1 MRSLLTFMLAAAM
14 LPSLSQAHV
23 NICGRVPQ
31 VRDAI
36 MRQLWTE
43 DDCAA
48 VDSAALALV
57 IELRFGNLDQITT
70 LRAGD
75 FDDLTNLESLSL
87 YDNQLTALPD
97 GVFDGLTSLQW
108 PGLEN
113 NYLVGLTR
121 NDPLFAGLPNEVE
134 LRLDGQTAAPG
145 PPTQPEPPTTP
156 EQSEEP
162 ETPSNDL
169 AAKVAA
175 LETRMAAFEASN
187 AMLQDIANR
196 ISALEQREPEVITS
210 TRFIPVPV
218 ERE

>member
-1 MRSLLTFMLAAAM
+1 
-14 LPSLSQAHV
+14 
-23 NICGRVPQ
+23 
-31 VRDAI
+31 

-48 VDSAALALV
+48 VNSAALALV

-113 NYLVGLTR
+113 NHLVGLTR
-121 NDPLFAGLPNEVE
+121 NDPLFAGLPNEVK

-156 EQSEEP
+156 EQPEEP

-169 AAKVAA
+169 AAKIAA
-175 LETRMAAFEASN
+175 LEIRMAAFEASMSALATAMILQRTTLEASN